1 MRKLTVT
8 LRQHTPLIHF
18 QHYQDNATLR
28 ATEVKPQL
36 DRFLLTQLGNGD
48 YETGV
53 ENARIREW
61 LIGDGSHPALNYKL
75 ILSPLDDVVMMDT
88 NTPQKRDGRYKMR
101 RSRSHDDREII
112 SLSPYPAYFANMDA
126 DYQNPEEYKRFSM
139 TNYLKMTLIFPNS
152 TNAMT
157 ALNDFIAKG
166 SRLPKFFL
174 RTNFGTRNSKG
185 FGSFYIDEEDPLYVS
200 PKQLANYA
208 FSVDTQSEPYRN
220 ICRGSEFEILFKV
233 IETFYKSLR
242 SGIND
247 KDRNGNT
254 LFYFKSLAYGYCTNI
269 LMKKWDKRKVKE
281 TFYGIPP
288 TVPEQS
294 LDIKDVFGFSTN
306 EQWHNQRD
314 SLKKSIAVQVGGHWQ
329 EAPASNTHVPTRLQS
344 PLLFKPIYDDDEE
357 SYHIYLIFKE
367 KEVKLEEFLSY
378 QKVCIKSK
386 NRHHN
391 LIIDLPKR
399 FSLQDF
405 FDYILDS
412 AHFNIKSHVDPQFHS
427 TTYFEVL
434 EDIFNQLKKI

>member
-53 ENARIREW
+53 ENARNREW

-75 ILSPLDDVVMMDT
+75 IILPLDNVKIMDT
-88 NTPQKRDGRYKMR
+88 NRPKMVNNGFKMR
-101 RSRSHDDREII
+101 KVKGSDDREII
-112 SLSPYPAYFANMDA
+112 NLNSYPAYFANMDA

-157 ALNDFIAKG
+157 ALNDFITKD
-166 SRLPKFFL
+166 SRLSKFFM

-200 PKQLANYA
+200 PKQLGDYA
-208 FSVDTQSEPYRN
+208 FSVDTQSEPYKN
-220 ICRGSEFEILFKV
+220 IFSGNEFEILFKV

-288 TVPEQS
+288 TTPEQS

-314 SLKKSIAVQVGGHWQ
+314 SLKKIIAVQVGGHWQ

-344 PLLFKPIYDDDEE
+344 PLLFKPIYDDNEE

-367 KEVKLEEFLSY
+367 KEVKLKEFLSY